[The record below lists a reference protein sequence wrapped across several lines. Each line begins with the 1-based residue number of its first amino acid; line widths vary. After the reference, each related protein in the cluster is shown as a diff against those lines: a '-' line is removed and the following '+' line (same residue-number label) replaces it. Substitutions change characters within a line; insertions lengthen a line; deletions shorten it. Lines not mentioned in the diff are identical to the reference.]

1 MKQKINNLNIS
12 EELKDSL
19 EKLFLESD
27 ESEEINSA
35 SELDHIYDSSESSE
49 EEMWPCKQ
57 GFSESDKEENDYYKL
72 ISQFQDSDINVLTNN
87 HILEFL
93 KSIKDPELRSRMIE
107 NMDDIPSTSTSP
119 PKKEVEF
126 IPNNNPYSMTEV
138 YKLMKQRY
146 EDSHK
151 SPTTLKDL
159 YGEINHLK
167 DEIKILKQMNQT
179 LDTRVSNLE
188 IKKDNPLVTPNLFDN
203 LHKIGDE
210 NFLTTLDMITSFKFY
225 VKITL
230 LISKDEIK
238 EFTALIDTG
247 AILVLQKFCNTT
259 WQQDSCWHK
268 FDSNSCK

>member
-12 EELKDSL
+12 KELKDSL

-35 SELDHIYDSSESSE
+35 SEIDHIYDSSVESSE
-49 EEMWPCKQ
+49 EDMCPCKQ

-72 ISQFQDSDINVLTNN
+72 ISQFQDSDINVLTNT

-93 KSIKDPELRSRMIE
+93 KSIRDPELRSRIIE
-107 NMDDIPSTSTSP
+107 NLDDTPSTSTSP
-119 PKKEVEF
+119 PTKEVEF

-146 EDSHK
+146 EDSHEDSHK

-167 DEIKILKQMNQT
+167 NEIKMLKQLNQN
-179 LDTRVSNLE
+179 LDNRVSNLE
-188 IKKDNPLVTPNLFDN
+188 TKNNYTLVTHN
-203 LHKIGDE
+203 
-210 NFLTTLDMITSFKFY
+210 
-225 VKITL
+225 
-230 LISKDEIK
+230 
-238 EFTALIDTG
+238 
-247 AILVLQKFCNTT
+247 
-259 WQQDSCWHK
+259 
-268 FDSNSCK
+268 

>member
-27 ESEEINSA
+27 ESDEINSA
-35 SELDHIYDSSESSE
+35 SELDHIYDSSADASE
-49 EEMWPCKQ
+49 AEDMCPCKQ
-57 GFSESDKEENDYYKL
+57 GYSESDKEENDYYKL

-93 KSIKDPELRSRMIE
+93 KSIKDPELRSRIIE
-107 NMDDIPSTSTSP
+107 NLDDIPSTSTSP

-167 DEIKILKQMNQT
+167 DEIKMLKQLNQN
-179 LDTRVSNLE
+179 LDNRVSNLE
-188 IKKDNPLVTPNLFDN
+188 TKNNYTLVTPNLFDN
-203 LHKIGDE
+203 LNKIGDE

-225 VKITL
+225 VKISL

-247 AILVLQKFCNTT
+247 ADISVIQEGLIPTKYF
-259 WQQDSCWHK
+259 
-268 FDSNSCK
+268 